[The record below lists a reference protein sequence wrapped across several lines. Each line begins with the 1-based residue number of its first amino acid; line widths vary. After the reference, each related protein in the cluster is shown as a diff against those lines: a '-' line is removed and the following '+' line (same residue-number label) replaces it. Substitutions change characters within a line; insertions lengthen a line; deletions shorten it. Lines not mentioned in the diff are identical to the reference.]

1 MTEVHEFKGRKFRR
15 NEAFPHV
22 WEREWFGDWRRL
34 VGAEGSVLSRVLDDE
49 FPLPW
54 TPSVGDEVRL
64 AVTGVVKWTILALYG
79 DHAWIRNADGE
90 PGTIPTD
97 RLVPWDGDGS

>member
-15 NEAFPHV
+15 DPHLPGRWQTSDKGHWVSCLGYGSGVLAEILNE
-22 WEREWFGDWRRL
+22 
-34 VGAEGSVLSRVLDDE
+34 E

-64 AVTGVVKWTILALYG
+64 AVTGVMKWTILALYG
-79 DHAWIRNADGE
+79 DHAWIRYADGE
-90 PGTIPTD
+90 PGTIPTN